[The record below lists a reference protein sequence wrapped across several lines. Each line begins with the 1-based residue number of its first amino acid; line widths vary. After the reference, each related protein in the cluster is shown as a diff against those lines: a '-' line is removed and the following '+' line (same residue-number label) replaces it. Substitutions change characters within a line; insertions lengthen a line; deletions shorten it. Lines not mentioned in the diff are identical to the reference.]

1 MVKIRLMR
9 MGAKKSPHYR
19 VVVVDSRK
27 KRSSDYIESLGY
39 YDPRDTMETPLKL
52 DAERASYWLEQGA
65 QPTETAV
72 KLLEQVGVEVGDV
85 TAKRSAG
92 YKARAA
98 NAPAPTAAEDT
109 STETAA
115 AEA

>member
-9 MGAKKSPHYR
+9 LGAKKNPHYR

-27 KRSSDYIESLGY
+27 RRSSDYIESLGY
-39 YDPRDTMETPLKL
+39 YDPRNTIEENLRIDN
-52 DAERASYWLEQGA
+52 ERASYWLEQGA

-72 KLLEQVGVEVGDV
+72 KLLQQVGVEIPKVLV
-85 TAKRSAG
+85 QRTRS

-98 NAPAPTAAEDT
+98 NAKSAPKAAPTEA
-109 STETAA
+109 S
-115 AEA
+115 AEASA